1 MMKNKIKEQFSLP
14 PGITCT
20 QKIIDNNKYSYVF
33 RHNRLGEIGRLIV
46 LPCSYGS
53 SEWIY
58 EVVGDPD
65 DPMTNKRKEIFDPTA
80 RSLIKM
86 SKEMFG
92 EDIANLKPS
101 FITPKETAI
110 IKAEMMPCN
119 KCATTVAAMILASD
133 AYTVDQLEDYARMA
147 FAKIKEL
154 NVPTWIVG
162 AEQMVLINGNMV
174 EESLVLKVWPQREPA
189 RIIYP
194 MELHRIFSQLK
205 KNHCIN

>member
-1 MMKNKIKEQFSLP
+1 MKNKIKQQFSLP

-20 QKIIDNNKYSYVF
+20 KKIIDNNKYSYVF

-53 SEWIY
+53 EWIY

-65 DPMTNKRKEIFDPTA
+65 DPMTNKRKEIFDPIA
-80 RSLIKM
+80 RSLIKI
-86 SKEMFG
+86 SRETFG
-92 EDIANLKPS
+92 ENIANLKPS
-101 FITPKETAI
+101 SITPKETVI

-119 KCATTVAAMILASD
+119 KCAATIAAMIFAPD
-133 AYTVDQLEDYARMA
+133 AYTVDQLKDYARMA

-154 NVPTWIVG
+154 NVPAWVVG
-162 AEQMVLINGNMV
+162 AAKEVIINGRIV
-174 EESLVLKVWPQREPA
+174 EEALVLKLWPQREPA
-189 RIIYP
+189 RIIP
-194 MELHRIFSQLK
+194 PFELHSIFAKLK